1 MKKSLLLLVVAIF
14 TLTIA
19 FDASAKWTD
28 RNTFGL
34 KGPVKQVISKC
45 HNGSIS
51 EFNVSYKFEFDK
63 DGNFIFSED
72 WLKDW
77 ANRDEEGKL
86 IRIGTFGDFT
96 EFEYSSSGKIST
108 LKHYTGIGGFIYKY
122 NSKGHTIRFDFD
134 GESAHAKDFG
144 FPLYATFTYQKFDSY
159 GNWTKRTAK
168 TGKKRTVET
177 RTITYY

>member
-1 MKKSLLLLVVAIF
+1 MKKSLLLLVIAIF
-14 TLTIA
+14 TLTTA

-45 HNGSIS
+45 HNGS
-51 EFNVSYKFEFDK
+51 VSYKFEFDK

-86 IRIGTFGDFT
+86 ICIGTIGDLT

-108 LKHYTGIGGFIYKY
+108 LKRYTGIGGFIYKY

-134 GESAHAKDFG
+134 GEYAYVKDFG
-144 FPLYATFTYQKFDSY
+144 FPLYATYTYQKFDSY
-159 GNWTKRTAK
+159 GNWIKRTAK

>member
-1 MKKSLLLLVVAIF
+1 MKKSLSLLIIAIIA
-14 TLTIA
+14 LTSSINA
-19 FDASAKWTD
+19 NAWTD

-34 KGPVKQVISKC
+34 KGPVKAVVSKC
-45 HNGSIS
+45 SKGHIS
-51 EFNVSYKFEFDK
+51 EFNVSYKLEFDK

-86 IRIGTFGDFT
+86 ICIGTIGDLT

-108 LKHYTGIGGFIYKY
+108 LKCYTGIGGFIYKY

-177 RTITYY
+177 RTITYYE